1 MPVDHGVR
9 DFGCHRDHAT
19 VYAKFMIGEPEL
31 KQQINR
37 KLKITGIICGEHRS
51 SVQRIMRC
59 FLIFD
64 TAVCVLIRLF
74 SYSLPF
80 INSFGF
86 QRFVHL
92 FRPFA

>member
-37 KLKITGIICGEHRS
+37 KLKITGYKVYVESTDHRS
-51 SVQRIMRC
+51 
-59 FLIFD
+59 
-64 TAVCVLIRLF
+64 
-74 SYSLPF
+74 
-80 INSFGF
+80 NG
-86 QRFVHL
+86 
-92 FRPFA
+92 